1 MLFWCFHRRAPWFWM
16 RSIHIILRQTW
27 LVDTP
32 GSRLLH
38 LVTRGFTQVNIC
50 ENAFVIAGYIHSI
63 HHDLHTFFDKFYT
76 FVEHWLDRR
85 YFVKIC
91 WSEMIRTCQKPWLFV
106 QHTRFWWRRNRCSVD
121 WQVLFVSC
129 LISVLTSWPDWIRV
143 FLACCSVDFLWKN
156 SRFSPLLCQ
165 VRWPN
170 EKARGGL
177 GSPIQ
182 KWDCPEMQLKYNPTS
197 LS

>member
-1 MLFWCFHRRAPWFWM
+1 MTCGHPGQSPFASRYKGLYAGEHMWKCVCHCWLYSLNTPWLA
-16 RSIHIILRQTW
+16 HI
-27 LVDTP
+27 
-32 GSRLLH
+32 
-38 LVTRGFTQVNIC
+38 
-50 ENAFVIAGYIHSI
+50 
-63 HHDLHTFFDKFYT
+63 FDQFYT
-76 FVEHWLDRR
+76 FVEHWLNRR